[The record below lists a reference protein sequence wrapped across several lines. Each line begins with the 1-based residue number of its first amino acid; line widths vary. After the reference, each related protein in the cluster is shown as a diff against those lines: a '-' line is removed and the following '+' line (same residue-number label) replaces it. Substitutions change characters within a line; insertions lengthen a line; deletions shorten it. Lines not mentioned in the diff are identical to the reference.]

1 MSILNKFKKLFKMDI
16 NETES
21 VDLVKDPNQK
31 ELDLGFDD
39 NTKTYYNYRVL
50 AFQPENK
57 EQSFFGVFEAEYNV
71 DGDII
76 GYSEEPV
83 ELVGGSKDDLVKS
96 LSLFNEALA
105 KDVIIIKEEEDDT
118 RSED

>member
-1 MSILNKFKKLFKMDI
+1 MDI

>member
-1 MSILNKFKKLFKMDI
+1 MSILNKFKKLFKMDTT
-16 NETES
+16 ETES
-21 VDLVKDPNQK
+21 VDLVNDPNQT

-39 NTKTYYNYRVL
+39 NIKTYYNYRVL
-50 AFQPENK
+50 AFKPESV
-57 EQSFFGVFEAEYNV
+57 EESFFGVFETEYNL
-71 DGDII
+71 DGDVI

-105 KDVIIIKEEEDDT
+105 KDIIIIKEEEEDT